1 MINNI
6 NTKLILILTISI
18 ILRIFSIYL
27 YADPEIDNEWGI
39 MVENLEKHGLLSV
52 RSIDGT
58 PVPNIFM
65 PPLYP
70 VFLYYIKILTSD
82 LNTFLNATYFVQL
95 ILAIISIL
103 MMYRIC
109 LEIFSKNLSY
119 LGTFFFSVFPLNVY
133 AVSQISS
140 ITLQMF
146 LINLFLLS
154 YVKLF
159 NNFQLKSSIF
169 FSLSSS
175 LLILLRGE
183 FFIFVI
189 LSLVYLN
196 IKQRKIFKTLI
207 TSLVIILIISPYLY
221 RNYTIFDTITV
232 TKSAG
237 YNLLKGNHPRTVV
250 GGVGMFSNVENV
262 IPETKEKLFELYK
275 KGPIPKH
282 DLLKDKILMDQ
293 AILFIKDDP
302 ERYIKLYFKKFISFI
317 FVDINS
323 NYPNYYSILHIF
335 PKILIALSTVL
346 GIFLIINL
354 KINVSNYFILFYL
367 ANVGLFSFFFILP
380 RYSLSLLTVQ
390 IILSLYAIDTLI
402 QKVKRKI

>member
-1 MINNI
+1 MINYINI
-6 NTKLILILTISI
+6 KLTLILTIGI

-39 MVENLEKHGLLSV
+39 MVDNIEKHGLLSV
-52 RSIDGT
+52 RSIDGI

-70 VFLYYIKILTSD
+70 IFLYLIKIFTSD
-82 LNTFLNATYFVQL
+82 LNIFLNATYFVQL
-95 ILAIISIL
+95 ILATITIL
-103 MMYRIC
+103 MTYKIC
-109 LEIFSKNLSY
+109 LEIFNKNLSY
-119 LGTFFFSVFPLNVY
+119 LGTFFFSIFPLNVY

-154 YVKLF
+154 YVKLLK
-159 NNFQLKSSIF
+159 NFELKSSIF

-189 LSLVYLN
+189 LSLIYLHV
-196 IKQRKIFKTLI
+196 KQRKIIKTII
-207 TSLVIILIISPYLY
+207 TALVIVLIISPYLY
-221 RNYTIFDTITV
+221 RNYTIFGTITI
-232 TKSAG
+232 TKSVG

-250 GGVGMFSNVENV
+250 GGVGMFANVESV
-262 IPETKEKLFELYK
+262 IPETKEKLLELYK

-282 DLLKDKILMDQ
+282 DLLKDKVLMDQ
-293 AILFIKDDP
+293 AILFIKNDP

-323 NYPNYYSILHIF
+323 NYPDYYSFSHIV
-335 PKILIALSTVL
+335 PKILIALFTVL
-346 GIFLIINL
+346 GIFLVFNF
-354 KINVSNYFILFYL
+354 KINISNYFIFFYL
-367 ANVGLFSFFFILP
+367 ANIGLFSFFFILP

-390 IILSLYAIDTLI
+390 VVLSLYAIEILA
-402 QKVKRKI
+402 KKINHKI